1 MADPRAEM
9 AALRGIGVG
18 PPPRPA
24 AETPQASPEAPA
36 VTPPKPSSAT
46 TAKADRPPKKSSSA
60 PSPHRRPA
68 EPVQTPV
75 GPPSVEDRRSRHT
88 TVYLEAH
95 ARARLE
101 ERLEADPDATVADV
115 MLGAVRAG
123 IAELRQGRPAT
134 PAVAADDPIP
144 PPPRRRRR
152 RRVEDGRAVPVRFS
166 AAEREALDRLGQE
179 LDMSVSG
186 LISAA
191 LGLPAP
197 QSARRT
203 PATAKRKA
211 GSS

>member
-24 AETPQASPEAPA
+24 AGSPQAEPEAPA
-36 VTPPKPSSAT
+36 VTAPKPPPAT
-46 TAKADRPPKKSSSA
+46 GAKAGRLPKTSSSA
-60 PSPHRRPA
+60 PSPRRRPA
-68 EPVQTPV
+68 EPTQPPAA
-75 GPPSVEDRRSRHT
+75 PPSVEDRRSRHT
-88 TVYLEAH
+88 TVYLEAP

-101 ERLEADPDATVADV
+101 ERLGADPDATVADV

-123 IAELRQGRPAT
+123 IAELRQGRPPP
-134 PAVAADDPIP
+134 PAAAADDPIP

-166 AAEREALDRLGQE
+166 AAEREALDQLGQE

-203 PATAKRKA
+203 PAAAKRKA

>member
-24 AETPQASPEAPA
+24 AGSPQAEPEAPA
-36 VTPPKPSSAT
+36 VTAPKPPPAT
-46 TAKADRPPKKSSSA
+46 GAKAGRPPKTSSSA
-60 PSPHRRPA
+60 PSPRRRPA
-68 EPVQTPV
+68 EPTQPPA
-75 GPPSVEDRRSRHT
+75 GPSVEDRRSRHT
-88 TVYLEAH
+88 TVYLEAP

-115 MLGAVRAG
+115 MLGAVRVG

-134 PAVAADDPIP
+134 PAAAADDPIP

-166 AAEREALDRLGQE
+166 AAEREALDQLGQE

-197 QSARRT
+197 
-203 PATAKRKA
+203 
-211 GSS
+211 

>member
-18 PPPRPA
+18 PPPRPPA
-24 AETPQASPEAPA
+24 GSPQASPEAPA
-36 VTPPKPSSAT
+36 VTPPKPPAT
-46 TAKADRPPKKSSSA
+46 GAKAARPTKKSSGA
-60 PSPHRRPA
+60 PSPRRRTA
-68 EPVQTPV
+68 EPTQPPAL
-75 GPPSVEDRRSRHT
+75 PPSVEDRRSRHT
-88 TVYLEAH
+88 TVYLEAP

-115 MLGAVRAG
+115 MLGVVRAG
-123 IAELRQGRPAT
+123 IAELRQGRPA
-134 PAVAADDPIP
+134 PAAAADDPIP

-166 AAEREALDRLGQE
+166 AAEREALDRLSQE

-197 QSARRT
+197 QSTRRT
-203 PATAKRKA
+203 PAKRKA

>member
-24 AETPQASPEAPA
+24 AESPQASPAAPA
-36 VTPPKPSSAT
+36 VSPPKPPPAT
-46 TAKADRPPKKSSSA
+46 AAKAPPKKSSSA
-60 PSPHRRPA
+60 PSA
-68 EPVQTPV
+68 EPTQPPV
-75 GPPSVEDRRSRHT
+75 VPPSAEDRRSRHT
-88 TVYLEAH
+88 TVYLEAP

-101 ERLEADPDATVADV
+101 SRLEADPDATVADV

-134 PAVAADDPIP
+134 PAAAADDPIP

-166 AAEREALDRLGQE
+166 AAEREALDQLGQE

-197 QSARRT
+197 
-203 PATAKRKA
+203 
-211 GSS
+211 

>member
-24 AETPQASPEAPA
+24 APTPQASPEAPDA
-36 VTPPKPSSAT
+36 APPKPSPAIV
-46 TAKADRPPKKSSSA
+46 AGAGPAAKKSSSG
-60 PSPHRRPA
+60 PSSRRRPA
-68 EPVQTPV
+68 EPVRAPAQ
-75 GPPSVEDRRSRHT
+75 PPAEDDRRSRHT
-88 TVYLEAH
+88 TVYLEGP
-95 ARARLE
+95 ARARIE

-123 IAELRQGRPAT
+123 IAELRQSRPAP
-134 PAVAADDPIP
+134 PATTADDPIP

-166 AAEREALDRLGQE
+166 AAEREALDGLGQE

-191 LGLPAP
+191 LVLPA
-197 QSARRT
+197 QSARQT
-203 PATAKRKA
+203 PARAKRKA

>member
-18 PPPRPA
+18 PPARTGA
-24 AETPQASPEAPA
+24 DRPQASTALSPAAATPAPSPEPA
-36 VTPPKPSSAT
+36 ATKARRAT
-46 TAKADRPPKKSSSA
+46 TKKSSSRRSPEPAQA
-60 PSPHRRPA
+60 PPA
-68 EPVQTPV
+68 
-75 GPPSVEDRRSRHT
+75 PPAAEDRRSRHT
-88 TVYLEAH
+88 TVYLEGP

-101 ERLEADPDATVADV
+101 ERLDADRDATVADV

-123 IAELRQGRPAT
+123 VGELREGRPAA
-134 PAVAADDPIP
+134 PAVGADDPLP

-191 LGLPAP
+191 LVLPAP
-197 QSARRT
+197 QSGRR
-203 PATAKRKA
+203 PGAKRKA
-211 GSS
+211 GS

>member
-24 AETPQASPEAPA
+24 AETPQAPPKVPA
-36 VTPPKPSSAT
+36 DTAPKPSSGTA
-46 TAKADRPPKKSSSA
+46 AKANPPAKRSSSA
-60 PSPHRRPA
+60 PSPRRPPV
-68 EPVQTPV
+68 EPIQTPV
-75 GPPSVEDRRSRHT
+75 APPSVEDRRSRHT
-88 TVYLEAH
+88 TVYLEAP

-101 ERLEADPDATVADV
+101 ERLDADPDATVADV

-123 IAELRQGRPAT
+123 IAELRQGRPAP
-134 PAVAADDPIP
+134 PAAAADDPIP

-166 AAEREALDRLGQE
+166 AAEREALDQLGQE

-197 QSARRT
+197 QSARGTR
-203 PATAKRKA
+203 AAAKRKA

>member
-9 AALRGIGVG
+9 AALRDIGVG

-24 AETPQASPEAPA
+24 AAAPA
-36 VTPPKPSSAT
+36 SSEATPPAPPKTSPAT
-46 TAKADRPPKKSSSA
+46 AAKARRPAKKSSSV
-60 PSPHRRPA
+60 PSPRGRA
-68 EPVQTPV
+68 VEPVQAPV

-88 TVYLEAH
+88 TVYLEAP
-95 ARARLE
+95 ARVRLE

-123 IAELRQGRPAT
+123 IAELRQGRPPT
-134 PAVAADDPIP
+134 PAITADDPIP

-166 AAEREALDRLGQE
+166 TAEREALDRLGQE

-191 LGLPAP
+191 LAVPSP